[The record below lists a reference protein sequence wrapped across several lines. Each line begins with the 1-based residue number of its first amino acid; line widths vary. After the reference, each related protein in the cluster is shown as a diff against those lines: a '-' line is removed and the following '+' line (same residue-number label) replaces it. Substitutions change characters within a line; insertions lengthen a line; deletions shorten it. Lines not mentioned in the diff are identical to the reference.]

1 MTRQGT
7 LAYYLAAW
15 VIGCFIV
22 SLLVWFIAVASGQ
35 PPRAAMLLE
44 MYFFALV
51 FGAVDALLF
60 AFVLR
65 RIMRWWG
72 THALW
77 PWLLAGA
84 GVAFALILL
93 LAEAN
98 TAWINWNA
106 PVNGPIHIVLEALL
120 AAPSALRYGG
130 LWQVPIEG
138 AAMAAVLCLVD
149 RAFNPAA
156 GVSGAAPAPDA
167 TQARV

>member
-1 MTRQGT
+1 MTRHGT

-22 SLLVWFIAVASGQ
+22 SLLVWVIAVASGQ
-35 PPRAAMLLE
+35 PLRAAMLLE
-44 MYFFALV
+44 IYFFALV

-60 AFVLR
+60 AFLLR
-65 RIMRWWG
+65 RIMRWG
-72 THALW
+72 THS
-77 PWLLAGA
+77 LLALARGRRGRGICA
-84 GVAFALILL
+84 GPAARRSQHRVDQ
-93 LAEAN
+93 
-98 TAWINWNA
+98 
-106 PVNGPIHIVLEALL
+106 LECSRERTDTHFPRRSL

-167 TQARV
+167 THARV